1 MNEAILLI
9 LLGLSL
15 WLSGALLTLRVR
27 AEQRAARIPEGWEET
42 SDSAVLCWERASAVA
57 GCFVGGSRRYV
68 WTKGD
73 IPLEV
78 LTAFCARAKE
88 WRR

>member
-1 MNEAILLI
+1 MTDVILST

-15 WLSGALLTLRVR
+15 WLNGALLTIRVR
-27 AEQRAARIPEGWEET
+27 AEQLSARIPEGWEET

-57 GCFVGGSRRYV
+57 GCFVGGSKHYI
-68 WTKGD
+68 WTEGD

-88 WRR
+88 RRR